1 MMYCVWMNGNHVFL
15 YMLRN
20 SFFRVFHSI
29 LRVSTPKK
37 PKRRLVVDEVED
49 VKTSGEDSGVS
60 VEGGCS
66 VGGGSAAGGS
76 SREPGQDNK

>member
-20 SFFRVFHSI
+20 LFFRVFHSI